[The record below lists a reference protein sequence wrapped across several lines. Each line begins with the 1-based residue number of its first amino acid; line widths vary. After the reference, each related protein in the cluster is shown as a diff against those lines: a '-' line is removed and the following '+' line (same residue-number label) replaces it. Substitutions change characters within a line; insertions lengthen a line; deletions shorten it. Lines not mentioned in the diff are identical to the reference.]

1 MSFNIIKIL
10 KNEVTGKKLSVF
22 LLDGLSSILEIKTK
36 EEAFKIAEQCNLNS
50 ESGWKYEV
58 RVRGEKVKKEISLD
72 TN

>member
-10 KNEVTGKKLSVF
+10 KNKVTGKKLSVF

-36 EEAFKIAEQCNLNS
+36 EELKIAEQCNLNS

-58 RVRGEKVKKEISLD
+58 RVRGEKVKQEISLD